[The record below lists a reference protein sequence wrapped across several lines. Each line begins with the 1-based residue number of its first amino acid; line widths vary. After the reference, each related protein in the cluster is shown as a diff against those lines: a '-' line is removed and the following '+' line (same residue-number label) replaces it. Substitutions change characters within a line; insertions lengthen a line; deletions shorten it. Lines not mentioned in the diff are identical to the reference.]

1 MVGAGFARMAAND
14 PSHARV
20 LFDSVLDNT
29 PDPIARRD
37 IARGMSQ
44 SMPQETM
51 QSLCGTRDGCA
62 MLERARAELQ
72 ADPNEWA
79 SAAVDSTLKGAGLKH
94 NEAFKALDPE
104 SQRRVTDRIGLHWAN
119 TSVVDST
126 IALAQSPGFQ
136 AATPGTRKEMLS
148 ALEQTSATG
157 SLGAAKGAHREQPLD
172 RKGSGA
178 EGKGNKDHLVH
189 GKHLP
194 DHWHHHWSAEYD
206 PGSQAWSLVV
216 RYY

>member
-1 MVGAGFARMAAND
+1 V
-14 PSHARV
+14 
-20 LFDSVLDNT
+20 FDSVLDNT
-29 PDPIARRD
+29 PDPVARRD

-51 QSLCGTRDGCA
+51 QSLCETRDGCA
-62 MLERARAELQ
+62 MLERARSELQ

-79 SAAVDSTLKGAGLKH
+79 SAAIDSTLKGAGLKQ

-104 SQRRVTDRIGLHWAN
+104 SQRCVTDQIGLHWAN

-126 IALAQSPGFQ
+126 IALVRSPAFR
-136 AATPGTRKEMLS
+136 AATPGKRKEMLS

-157 SLGAAKGAHREQPLD
+157 SLSAAKVAGGEGALD

-178 EGKGNKDHLVH
+178 EGKGNKGHLVH
-189 GKHLP
+189 GKHRP

-206 PGSQAWSLVV
+206 PGSQAWSLVA